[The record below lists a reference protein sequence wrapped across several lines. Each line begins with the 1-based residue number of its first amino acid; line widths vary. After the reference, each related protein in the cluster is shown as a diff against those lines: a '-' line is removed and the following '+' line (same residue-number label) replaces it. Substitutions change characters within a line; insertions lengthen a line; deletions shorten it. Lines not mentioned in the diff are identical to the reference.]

1 MLPLCLVDG
10 LLRMWCWPKR
20 LCITSANQG
29 RKEVMLGLNLTFIRP
44 MIVWNE
50 NSFAGFLKLLG
61 LTPSSLI

>member
-1 MLPLCLVDG
+1 
-10 LLRMWCWPKR
+10 MWYWPKR
-20 LCITSANQG
+20 LCIASANRG